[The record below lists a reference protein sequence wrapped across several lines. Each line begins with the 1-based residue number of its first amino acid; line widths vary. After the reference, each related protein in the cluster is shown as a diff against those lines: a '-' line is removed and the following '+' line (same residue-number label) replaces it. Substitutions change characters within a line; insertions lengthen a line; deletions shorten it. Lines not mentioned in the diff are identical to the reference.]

1 MNQELAGLLLASC
14 LCLTGLAATARLL
27 FREQRRTA
35 QYTARIDG
43 VVQAYRQSRSDV
55 TGAKGG
61 LGLSRKPQGAT
72 LATRMAQLVH
82 YDPAHRAIHPAA
94 PSVVMAVALIP
105 SMTAGYFVTNFIGPF
120 GWASGPILW
129 VLLCRG
135 FYGWFEDR
143 LVATLYRQF
152 PDALAMI
159 VRAVRVGLPIVEAIR
174 VVARENPEP
183 TAREFAGLVA
193 QTAIGV
199 PLDQALREMAERNR
213 LPEYRFFATAL
224 SLQSQTG
231 GGLAETLENLADTI
245 RKRVAAKLR
254 GHALAA
260 EARMSSYILGGLPLV
275 AGAMLSAV
283 NPGYMAVLFTDPSGR
298 SLLLVAT
305 AMLLGGAF
313 IMRIMIRKSLT

>member
-14 LCLTGLAATARLL
+14 LCLFGLAASAMLL
-27 FREQRRTA
+27 FRDQRRTA
-35 QYTARIDG
+35 LRTARIDG
-43 VVQAYRQSRSDV
+43 VAGAYRQSRSDV
-55 TGAKGG
+55 TAAKGG

-72 LATRMAQLVH
+72 LVTRAAQLVR

-94 PSVVMAVALIP
+94 PSVVMAVTVIP
-105 SMTAGYFVTNFIGPF
+105 SMVAAYFVANFIGPI
-120 GWASGPILW
+120 GWVAGPILW

-174 VVARENPEP
+174 VVARENSEP

-199 PLDQALREMAERNR
+199 PLDEALREMAERNR

-260 EARMSSYILGGLPLV
+260 EARMSSYILGALPLV
-275 AGAMLSAV
+275 AGAMLSVV

-298 SLLLVAT
+298 SLLMLAA

-313 IMRIMIRKSLT
+313 IMRTMIRKSLT

>member
-1 MNQELAGLLLASC
+1 MKPELFRLLLAACFC
-14 LCLTGLAATARLL
+14 LPGLVVSVVLL
-27 FREQRRTA
+27 FRDQRRKA
-35 QYTARIDG
+35 QRNTRIDG
-43 VVQAYRQSRSDV
+43 VAEAYRQSRSGLAV
-55 TGAKGG
+55 ATGG
-61 LGLSRKPQGAT
+61 LGLSRRPEGAR
-72 LATRMAQLVH
+72 LASKLAELLR
-82 YDPAHRAIHPAA
+82 YDPAHRAIHPA
-94 PSVVMAVALIP
+94 PLSAVLTLSLIP
-105 SMTAGYFVTNFIGPF
+105 SLMLAYFVVNFIGPI
-120 GWASGPILW
+120 GWAAVPVLSA
-129 VLLCRG
+129 LLCRG

-143 LVATLYRQF
+143 LVATLFRQF

-174 VVARENPEP
+174 VVARENAEP
-183 TAREFAGLVA
+183 TAREFTALVA

-199 PLDQALREMAERNR
+199 PLDDALREMAERNR

-231 GGLAETLENLADTI
+231 GGLTETLENLADTI
-245 RKRVAAKLR
+245 RKRVAARLR

-260 EARMSSYILGGLPLV
+260 EARMSSYILGALPLV

-298 SLLLVAT
+298 TLLLIAT

-313 IMRIMIRKSLT
+313 IMRTMIRKSLT

>member
-1 MNQELAGLLLASC
+1 MRPELIRLLIASCFCLAGLGAGSVALV
-14 LCLTGLAATARLL
+14 RD
-27 FREQRRTA
+27 RRRTA
-35 QYTARIDG
+35 QRGARIDS
-43 VVQAYRQSRSDV
+43 VAQSYRQSHAV
-55 TGAKGG
+55 LATAAGG
-61 LGLSRKPQGAT
+61 LGLSRKSDATT
-72 LATRMAQLVH
+72 LASRAALLLR
-82 YDPAHRAIHPAA
+82 YDPDHRAIHPAA
-94 PSVVMAVALIP
+94 PWVVMTLAAIP
-105 SMTAGYFVTNFIGPF
+105 SAVMAYFVANFVGPA
-120 GWASGPILW
+120 GWATVPILW
-129 VLLCRG
+129 ALLCRG

-143 LVATLYRQF
+143 LVATLFQQF

-174 VVARENPEP
+174 VVARENAEP

-193 QTAIGV
+193 QTTIGV
-199 PLDQALREMAERNR
+199 PLDDALREMAERNR

-231 GGLAETLENLADTI
+231 GGLTETLENLADTI

-260 EARMSSYILGGLPLV
+260 EARMSSYILGALPLV
-275 AGAMLSAV
+275 AGAMLSVV

-298 SLLLVAT
+298 TLLLIAT

-313 IMRIMIRKSLT
+313 IMRTMIRKSLT

>member
-1 MNQELAGLLLASC
+1 MTPQFLLGVGGLVLAASATGAVFALSQDARRRRLVLRLAECVAPLAPAPPRERSLAERLGVSRTAAAWRARAGRLLGFDAARADAYPIRVGLLLLIAVAPAVIA
-14 LCLTGLAATARLL
+14 LRLVG
-27 FREQRRTA
+27 R
-35 QYTARIDG
+35 
-43 VVQAYRQSRSDV
+43 VVGIPLD
-55 TGAKGG
+55 
-61 LGLSRKPQGAT
+61 
-72 LATRMAQLVH
+72 LATPLAWVVASRM
-82 YDPAHRAIHPAA
+82 IF
-94 PSVVMAVALIP
+94 SALH
-105 SMTAGYFVTNFIGPF
+105 ARH
-120 GWASGPILW
+120 A
-129 VLLCRG
+129 
-135 FYGWFEDR
+135 DR
-143 LVATLYRQF
+143 LYRQF

-174 VVARENPEP
+174 VVARENSEP

-199 PLDQALREMAERNR
+199 PLDEALREMAERNR

-260 EARMSSYILGGLPLV
+260 EARMSLYILGALPLV
-275 AGAMLSAV
+275 AGAMLSVV

-298 SLLLVAT
+298 SLLMLAA

-313 IMRIMIRKSLT
+313 IMRTMIRKSLT